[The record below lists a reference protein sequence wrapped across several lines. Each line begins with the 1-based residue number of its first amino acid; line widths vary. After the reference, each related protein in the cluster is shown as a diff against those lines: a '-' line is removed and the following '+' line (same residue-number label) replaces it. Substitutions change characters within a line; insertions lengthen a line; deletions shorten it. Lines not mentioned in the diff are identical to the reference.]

1 MAHSSKGRWVQN
13 PVVRGAS
20 YYFGYWGV
28 VGFYVPFLN
37 VYFLQIGLTGSQIAI
52 FSTLLPLLML
62 TSAPLIASFADRLR
76 ARVRILALCIAITGI
91 AIFLLGLSTNY
102 WVLLSLMLLMSIV
115 RSPIAGIGDGLV
127 AKMSVMHKV
136 NFGAMRMWGSLGFA
150 TVAIISGFAWQKFGY
165 QPMFVAACLG
175 FLPVAL
181 LASRL
186 DEEAAAPAQGP
197 MWGPLLRNPAMRTLL
212 ITSFLMAGSLSMSGT
227 FEGILMESL
236 GGGGLFIGLLLGVT
250 GMSEIP
256 MMRNVPRL
264 TAWLGAERTLMFG
277 CFIIVLAH
285 VAYAVAWSPVVLLLA
300 AVLRGSG
307 FGLSFVILVSLVAN
321 RAPTGLAASSQAA
334 MSAAGWG
341 LAPLIGIPLSGLL
354 YDATGSAK
362 PVFAVCVVMALMAA
376 ATVGIGL
383 WRGVFVTV
391 AETDVSVR
399 ARE

>member
-1 MAHSSKGRWVQN
+1 MAHSAKGRWLHN

-37 VYFLQIGLTGSQIAI
+37 VHFLQIGLSGSQIAI

-62 TSAPLIASFADRLR
+62 TSAPFVASLADRLR
-76 ARVRILALCIAITGI
+76 ARVRILAACIAITGI
-91 AIFLLGLSTNY
+91 TIYLLGVSTNY
-102 WVLLSLMLLMSIV
+102 WVLLPLMLLMSIV

-127 AKMSVMHKV
+127 AKMSVTHNV
-136 NFGAMRMWGSLGFA
+136 NFGAMRMWGSFGFA
-150 TVAIISGFAWQKFGY
+150 SIAIISGFAWQKFGY

-175 FLPVAL
+175 FLPVAW

-256 MMRNVPRL
+256 MMRNAPRL
-264 TAWLGAERTLMFG
+264 TAWLGGEQTLMVG
-277 CFIIVLAH
+277 CLIIVLAH
-285 VAYAVAWSPVVLLLA
+285 IAYAVAWSPVVLLMA

-307 FGLSFVILVSLVAN
+307 FGLSFVMIVSLVAK
-321 RAPTGLAASSQAA
+321 RAPAGLAASSQAA

-354 YDATGSAK
+354 YDATGGAK
-362 PVFAVCVVMALMAA
+362 SVFVVCVVMALLAA
-376 ATVGIGL
+376 ATIAIGL
-383 WRGVFVTV
+383 WRGVFTPVT
-391 AETDVSVR
+391 EPT
-399 ARE
+399 